1 MMLHKTGIR
10 YDSAFKSEVLR
21 RIESGLEPI
30 PTTAL
35 RIGVHKATV
44 YRWVHEHMA
53 STLHK
58 TKEDTMSKKR
68 TITPLP
74 TERTLALEAEVEL
87 LRLKVL
93 AFETMIDIAESELGI
108 VIRKKSFA
116 KPSTSSEASTVSTP
130 LFPASGGFVD
140 GLATADKPTT
150 SARQTPKKGKKG
162 GK

>member
-1 MMLHKTGIR
+1 
-10 YDSAFKSEVLR
+10 
-21 RIESGLEPI
+21 
-30 PTTAL
+30 
-35 RIGVHKATV
+35 
-44 YRWVHEHMA
+44 MA

-58 TKEDTMSKKR
+58 TKEDAMSKKR

-108 VIRKKSFA
+108 VIKKKSFA
-116 KPSTSSEASTVSTP
+116 KPSTSSVTSTASTP
-130 LFPASGGFVD
+130 LSPASGSSVD

-162 GK
+162 CK